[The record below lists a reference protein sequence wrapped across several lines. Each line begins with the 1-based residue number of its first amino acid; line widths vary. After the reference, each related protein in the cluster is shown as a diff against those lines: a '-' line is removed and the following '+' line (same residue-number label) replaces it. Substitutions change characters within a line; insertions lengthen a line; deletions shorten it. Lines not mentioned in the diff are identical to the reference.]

1 MLSSG
6 SMRQI
11 ACAVGL
17 ALAGSLFFAAT
28 PLQAQLYQTNEGP
41 TVQIAPFAGYHF
53 GGSLWSETFD
63 RKFSLKSGL
72 DYGGTI
78 DIALGESWR
87 FELLYLRQDTT
98 LESAGFVGSGFD
110 ITVERYMVGL
120 EEEKGE
126 GSVKAFGTILAGAT
140 RFVPDFA
147 DASPEFYFSAG
158 LSLGVKSFFTRNVG
172 LRLEGRAFYT
182 VVDGGGEAFCGPGQ
196 CLFSFSGS
204 GLWQGDLSGGLIIAF

>member
-1 MLSSG
+1 
-6 SMRQI
+6 MRQM
-11 ACAVGL
+11 ACAVAL
-17 ALAGSLFFAAT
+17 ALVGSLLLSAT
-28 PLQAQLYQTNEGP
+28 PLQAQGYQTDEVP
-41 TVQIAPFAGYHF
+41 TVQIAPFAGYQF
-53 GGSLWSETFD
+53 GGSLWSETLD
-63 RKFSLKSGL
+63 REYSFESGL

-98 LESAGFVGSGFD
+98 LESAGGVGPVFD

-147 DASPEFYFSAG
+147 DAGSELYFSAG

-182 VVDGGGEAFCGPGQ
+182 VVDGGGEAFCGAGQ

-204 GLWQGDLSGGLIIAF
+204 GIWQGDFSGGLIIAF